1 VPPETPSAPP
11 TPDTSAL
18 LARLGPDVA
27 AWDLEVMSSSAH
39 TPTMQRL
46 RLTAPGLA
54 GFSYQPGQDLML
66 DVPTKEGRSFR
77 RRYTIR
83 AFDPAVPALDVDFV
97 LHGDGPAATWAA
109 SARPGDHIEAI
120 GPRGKVTV
128 DLAADWHLFAGDDS
142 AIPASLAMAETL
154 SSPDRAIVIL
164 EVDGPADQQEA
175 QTLDGRAVPIRWLHR
190 AGASPASSANLVSA
204 VAAVELPA
212 GSGHAYL
219 AGELGVVN
227 EMRRTLLE
235 RGLTSEQISAKP
247 YWRVGRA
254 NAAYGEPERP

>member
-1 VPPETPSAPP
+1 VAPDPPAPS
-11 TPDTSAL
+11 TPDTTAL

-27 AWDLEVMSSSAH
+27 AWDLEVVAASGH
-39 TPTMQRL
+39 TPTMRRI

-66 DVPTKEGRSFR
+66 DVPTKEGRTFR

-83 AFDPAVPALDVDFV
+83 AFDPAVPALDLDFV

-109 SARPGDHIEAI
+109 SAQPGDRIEAI

-128 DLAADWHLFAGDDS
+128 DPAADWHLFAGDDS
-142 AIPASLAMAETL
+142 AIPASLAMAESL
-154 SSPDRAIVIL
+154 PSPDQAIVIL
-164 EVDGPADQQEA
+164 EVDGPADQQEV
-175 QTLDGRAVPIRWLHR
+175 QTPDGRAVPVQWLHR
-190 AGASPASSANLVSA
+190 AGADPASSAHLVSA
-204 VAAVELPA
+204 VASVELPA
-212 GSGHAYL
+212 GTGHVYL

-235 RGLTSEQISAKP
+235 RGLTSEQISAKA

-254 NAAYGEPERP
+254 NAAHGEPERP